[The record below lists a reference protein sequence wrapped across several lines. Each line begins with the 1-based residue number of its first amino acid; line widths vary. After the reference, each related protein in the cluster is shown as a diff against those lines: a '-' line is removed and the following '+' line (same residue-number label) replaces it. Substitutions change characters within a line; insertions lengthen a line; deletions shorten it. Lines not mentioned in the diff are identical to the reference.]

1 MLADV
6 LPKAIFDRV
15 YTAANDPYFTPPD
28 PGFLPTWN
36 GRTGEHIKDI
46 PLLRMYRVSRRRFR
60 TLCSEGIEVEVSGRP
75 CPFASLDQLILML
88 RSMARN
94 SKTSVTTTTRT
105 QSPQSSKTALP
116 PP

>member
-6 LPKAIFDRV
+6 LPKSLFDRV

-60 TLCSEGIEVEVSGRP
+60 ALCSEGIDVEV
-75 CPFASLDQLILML
+75 
-88 RSMARN
+88 RSHPYPLLVSTNDAN
-94 SKTSVTTTTRT
+94 APQYGKKLKDINYDDNANTVT
-105 QSPQSSKTALP
+105 AIF
-116 PP
+116 